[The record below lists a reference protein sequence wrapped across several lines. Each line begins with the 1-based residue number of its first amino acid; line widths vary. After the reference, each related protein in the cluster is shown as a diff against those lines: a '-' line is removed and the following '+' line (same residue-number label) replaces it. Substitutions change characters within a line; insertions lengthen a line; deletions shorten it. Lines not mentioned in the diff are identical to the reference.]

1 MDFNWG
7 TDLLTPEAA
16 DFVSIH
22 WFGKIR
28 APSTEEFTFILSADD
43 GVRMTVDGVI
53 VVDRWDTCCDD
64 ISFGMNLTLD
74 AFYDV
79 VIEYKEHEES
89 AHFKLEW
96 VSLNVPREVVPPT
109 RVYYPERVGGQVF
122 QL

>member
-1 MDFNWG
+1 
-7 TDLLTPEAA
+7 
-16 DFVSIH
+16 
-22 WFGKIR
+22 
-28 APSTEEFTFILSADD
+28 
-43 GVRMTVDGVI
+43 MTVDGVI

>member
-1 MDFNWG
+1 
-7 TDLLTPEAA
+7 
-16 DFVSIH
+16 
-22 WFGKIR
+22 
-28 APSTEEFTFILSADD
+28 
-43 GVRMTVDGVI
+43 MTVDGVI

-96 VSLNVPREVVPPT
+96 VSLNVPREVVHRHAFTTLRESEDKSSSFKSILDLQFHQP
-109 RVYYPERVGGQVF
+109 V
-122 QL
+122 QLMVS